1 MELPITGQR
10 VSVAVSEYLVE
21 VSTSGGFDLQI
32 EGDMEIES
40 SRGGR
45 WSVALANGGG
55 SQSDLE
61 SVLRGAIT
69 SAVVNSSGT
78 LTIDLDSGNRLVVPP
93 DEEYEAWTLVG
104 PNGYRVVCMP
114 NGELAIWTAD

>member
-10 VSVAVSEYLVE
+10 VSVAASEYMVE
-21 VSTSGGFDLQI
+21 VTTADGFELQI

-40 SRGGR
+40 NRGDR
-45 WSVALANGGG
+45 WAVVLADGGG

-61 SVLRGAIT
+61 PVLRGAIT

>member
-10 VSVAVSEYLVE
+10 VSVAASEYMVE
-21 VSTSGGFDLQI
+21 VSTGGGFELQI

-40 SRGGR
+40 GRGDR
-45 WSVALANGGG
+45 WSVVLADGGG

-61 SVLRGAIT
+61 PVLRGAIT

>member
-1 MELPITGQR
+1 MELPITGQH
-10 VSVAVSEYLVE
+10 VSVVASEYMVE
-21 VSTSGGFDLQI
+21 VSTGGGFELQI
-32 EGDMEIES
+32 EGGMEIES
-40 SRGGR
+40 SRGDR
-45 WSVALANGGG
+45 WSVALANG

-61 SVLRGAIT
+61 PVLRGAIT

-93 DEEYEAWTLVG
+93 DAEYEAWTLVG

-114 NGELAIWTAD
+114 NSELAIWTAD

>member
-10 VSVAVSEYLVE
+10 VSVVASEYMVE
-21 VSTSGGFDLQI
+21 VSTGGGFELQI

-40 SRGGR
+40 GRGDR
-45 WSVALANGGG
+45 WSVVLADGGG

-61 SVLRGAIT
+61 PVLRGAIT